1 MTTFTPKQ
9 KRKKL
14 SGTQI
19 RLYTD
24 VVLFIGMVWAL
35 MPQATGIP
43 LHEWG
48 SLLIIGPLLMHL
60 ILNWPWIMAITK
72 RLFKRQPGQSRF
84 NYFWDWLL
92 FAMTVIAIFS
102 GIVISEAALLAIGI
116 SIVVDPFWV
125 EVHLFSANSV
135 MIMMGV
141 HLAMHWRWIIANAR
155 RYILRPSM
163 QANGGAA

>member
-19 RLYTD
+19 RLNID

-35 MPQATGIP
+35 MPQTTGIP

-60 ILNWPWIMAITK
+60 ILNWQWIMAITN

-84 NYFWDWLL
+84 NYFWDWFL

-102 GIVISEAALLAIGI
+102 GIVISEVALPTMGI
-116 SIVVDPFWV
+116 PIVVDPFWV

-135 MIMMGV
+135 MIMIGV
-141 HLAMHWRWIIANAR
+141 HLAMHWRWIVANTR
-155 RYILRPSM
+155 RYILRPLTR
-163 QANGGAA
+163 ANGGAA